1 MVAEEVKTIALTADR
16 LINSIDPEPINNA
29 TILIKGNKITGVGG
43 NNIIPPNAKVI
54 ELQNTTLMP
63 GLIDTHCHPMSS
75 LTDEYQTEHLRYS
88 SAYKALRGLK
98 TVTRQLEAGWT
109 SLRGAGELDVAYGVI
124 DLKNALLKKMF
135 KGPNLCGAAHYISVT
150 GGGGDIAYLSHE
162 QPIIPDGLIVNSE
175 QEMQKTVR
183 NEIKRGSDWIKL
195 LVSGAFMTAHDNP
208 EDSHM
213 TYDEIA
219 MAVSTAKQF
228 SIPVM
233 AHAHGAKAIR
243 DSIKAGVR
251 SIEHGTFV
259 DEAGIDLMVKNGT
272 YLVPTLYI
280 GDHFIENEANNPAA
294 EKMVNLS
301 KKYRDRY
308 FSCIGA
314 AMRAGVRITVG
325 VDFGDED
332 PHLSTRELSCL
343 VEAGYSPMEAIIAA
357 TRTGAELLS
366 WDQKLGSIAV
376 GKVADIIAVP
386 GNPLKDL
393 SLMEKVSFVMK
404 SGDVIK
410 HPTDISI

>member
-1 MVAEEVKTIALTADR
+1 MTAEKVTTIALTADR
-16 LINSIDPEPINNA
+16 LINSIDQEPIENVA
-29 TILIKGNKITGVGG
+29 ILIEGTKIISVGG
-43 NNIIPPNAKVI
+43 RNIIPPNAKVI

-75 LTDEYQTEHLRYS
+75 ITDEYQTEHLRYS
-88 SAYKALRGLK
+88 SAYKTLRGLK

-109 SLRGAGELDVAYGVI
+109 SLRGAGELDVGYGVI
-124 DLKNALLKKMF
+124 DLKNAFLKKMHT
-135 KGPNLCGAAHYISVT
+135 GPNLCGAAHYISIT

-162 QPIIPDGLIVNSE
+162 QPIIPDGLIVDGE
-175 QEMQKTVR
+175 RQMQKVVR

-208 EDSHM
+208 EDTHM

-233 AHAHGAKAIR
+233 AHAHGAKAIK
-243 DSIKAGVR
+243 DSINAGVR

-259 DEAGIDLMVKNGT
+259 DEEGVDLMVKNGT

-280 GDHFIENEANNPAA
+280 GDHFIENEADNPAA
-294 EKMVNLS
+294 EKMVSLS
-301 KKYRDRY
+301 KKFRKRY
-308 FSCIGA
+308 FACIRA
-314 AMRAGVRITVG
+314 AIEAGVKVTVG
-325 VDFGDED
+325 VDFGEED

-343 VEAGYSPMEAIIAA
+343 AEAGYSPMEAIVAA
-357 TRTGAELLS
+357 TRTGAELLG
-366 WDQKLGSIAV
+366 WDQKLGSIEV

-386 GNPLKDL
+386 KNPLEDL
-393 SLMEKVSFVMK
+393 SLLEKVSFVMK

-410 HPTDISI
+410 HQAD